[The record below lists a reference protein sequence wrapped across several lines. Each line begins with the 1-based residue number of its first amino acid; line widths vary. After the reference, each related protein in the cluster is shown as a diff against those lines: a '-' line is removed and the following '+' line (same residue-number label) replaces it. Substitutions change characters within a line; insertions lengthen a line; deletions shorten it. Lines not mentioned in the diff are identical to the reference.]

1 MWLCEGKLK
10 VKIAYFRLPSASQK
24 RAYLSSPIRRQKHKS
39 QRARMHVQTLAN
51 EDTLLPTQMSP
62 RLPACAKFVADT
74 HFVSG
79 TQQMFLILFRNILC
93 PQQMFPSL
101 RSPKNI
107 MGNNVSATMCPRLPG
122 PIESELKA
130 KNCNKV
136 KTAVHGCNSWLL
148 VRTLSCRCHV

>member
-1 MWLCEGKLK
+1 MPPNNLVSSATPLK
-10 VKIAYFRLPSASQK
+10 MSSTK
-24 RAYLSSPIRRQKHKS
+24 RNGGSGDENGLQPAIRRQKHKS

-62 RLPACAKFVADT
+62 RLPACATFVADT

-79 TQQMFLILFRNILC
+79 TQQMFLILFRNNLC

-107 MGNNVSATMCPRLPG
+107 TGNNMSATVCPRLPG
-122 PIESELKA
+122 PCYLQLVMVIGLSGVQFSLESYE
-130 KNCNKV
+130 
-136 KTAVHGCNSWLL
+136 
-148 VRTLSCRCHV
+148 R